1 MAIQASVIV
10 RAKNE
15 AGAIRDALSSL
26 RSQTVRPEI
35 VVVDSGSTDGT
46 LEIARELCDRLVE
59 LPEHEFTYG
68 RALNLGVRSASA
80 DHLFALSAHCAPPDD
95 GWIERSLSLY
105 ERPDVVATNGG
116 TTLPDGSR
124 IEGTFYQD
132 GDFVRAH
139 PEWGFSNHA
148 SSWRRSAWERF
159 PFGESLQYAEDKEWA
174 LRMLAATDWVIAYRP
189 DLMVSLAHRWE
200 AGALSFY
207 RRMRNET
214 RALTQIASL
223 PEYRVAD
230 LVREW
235 WNELPDDHHSAFAH
249 RFMNYRRNAGLLGKY
264 MGSRDA
270 RLAGRDERG

>member
-1 MAIQASVIV
+1 MAPQASVIV

-15 AGAIRDALSSL
+15 AGAIGEALSSL

-35 VVVDSGSTDGT
+35 VVVDSGSADGT
-46 LEIARELCDRLVE
+46 LEIAREMCDRLVE
-59 LPEHEFTYG
+59 IPEKEFTYG

-80 DHLFALSAHCAPPDD
+80 DYLFALSAHCTPPDD

-105 ERPDVVATNGG
+105 QRDDVAATNGG
-116 TTLPDGSR
+116 TKLPDGSP
-124 IEGTFYQD
+124 IEGTFFED
-132 GDFVRAH
+132 GEYVRAH
-139 PEWGFSNHA
+139 PDWGFSNHA

-159 PFGESLQYAEDKEWA
+159 PFDESLEYAEDKEWA
-174 LRMLAATDWVIAYRP
+174 LRMLPATGWVIAYRP

-200 AGALSFY
+200 AGALPY
-207 RRMRNET
+207 CRRMRIEM
-214 RALTQIASL
+214 RAMTGIASL

-230 LVREW
+230 LAREW
-235 WNELPDDHHSAFAH
+235 WSDLPEDHHSAFAH

-270 RLAGRDERG
+270 RLASRDGRG